1 MASRKKELARVRHT
15 TLGRV
20 VYDRPR
26 HLFGDR
32 DLYRITRALLL
43 RSGDESRADDYDL
56 NLGAYLATIILTL
69 LRAVFEWVEKTR
81 KLKEFLLGL
90 IFKLLPGILQFAL
103 KYEDVYYR
111 LLKALWIWIG
121 DKLAGAKPVS
131 DNKEE
136 GG

>member
-1 MASRKKELARVRHT
+1 MATTRKKELARERHT

-32 DLYRITRALLL
+32 DLYRITRALLE
-43 RSGDESRADDYDL
+43 RSGDASRGDDYDL
-56 NLGAYLATIILTL
+56 NLGAYLATLILTL
-69 LRAVFEWVEKTR
+69 LRALFEWVEKTR
-81 KLKEFLLGL
+81 ILKEFLLGL

-103 KYEDVYYR
+103 KYEDVYYK

-121 DKLAGAKPVS
+121 DRLAGAAPQKV
-131 DNKEE
+131 DKEDT
-136 GG
+136 